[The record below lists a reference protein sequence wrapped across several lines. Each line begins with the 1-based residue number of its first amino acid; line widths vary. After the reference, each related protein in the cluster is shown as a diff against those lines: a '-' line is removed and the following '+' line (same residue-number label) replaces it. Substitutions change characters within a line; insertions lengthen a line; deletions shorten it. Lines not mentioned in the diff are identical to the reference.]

1 MKLQICN
8 LTLADAS
15 SAVAVHLKA
24 CIKLG
29 NFLTPPL
36 HQKIDAGRASRCPYS
51 SEQIYIMSGFV
62 FFYVFFVVKSLLTF
76 YPQSLGQLRQASLQL
91 RADASLETGCHDSS
105 YKYNLR
111 HTLYILYIYFFLY
124 LLYSLL
130 FIFFS
135 FVYL

>member
-62 FFYVFFVVKSLLTF
+62 FFLRVFCRQELTDF
-76 YPQSLGQLRQASLQL
+76 LPAVTWPTSASEPSIEG
-91 RADASLETGCHDSS
+91 RC
-105 YKYNLR
+105 
-111 HTLYILYIYFFLY
+111 
-124 LLYSLL
+124 
-130 FIFFS
+130 
-135 FVYL
+135 VP